1 MSSPQTPAALLATR
15 RITRLL
21 GATLALAVIGMSAVL
36 TALPAQADSAVSAR
50 SAKFT
55 IHGAGWGHGWGM
67 SQYGAYGAARK
78 GLSWKQILAF
88 YYRGTQLSTM
98 PSGTRIKVWITAD
111 NDSSLRVLPASGL
124 TVRDTSGHSYRLP
137 TGSNYT
143 SWRISRSGTGYR
155 LAYRTRSGSYLTKST
170 GLTTGTWSFSTPSK
184 IVKVVLPSGSVR
196 SYRGTMAL
204 IKRGSGGRT
213 INNVL
218 LEDYVRGVVPAEMPT
233 SWAAD
238 AVRAQAV
245 AARSYA
251 VRLRDVD
258 QYSGYDICD
267 TTACQVY
274 GGMGRET
281 SNGSAAV
288 RATAG
293 TIVTYRGKVALTQF
307 ASSNGGYSAR
317 GDYPYLAAQRDPYD
331 GVIKSQAWTR
341 VISAT
346 SVSRAWPSVGT
357 VKQLQI
363 TSRDGAG
370 AWGGRVKT
378 IKIIGTSRTATV
390 SGTTFQHMFG
400 MRSSLYMVA
409 GSSTPVAGVAAP
421 VVQKQSSARSVVQKQ
436 SSARS
441 VVQKQ
446 SSARPV
452 VQKQSETWPVA
463 HQPSA
468 TYPTLPGRYPE
479 PGSPSNTDRS
489 AE

>member
-1 MSSPQTPAALLATR
+1 L
-15 RITRLL
+15 
-21 GATLALAVIGMSAVL
+21 
-36 TALPAQADSAVSAR
+36 
-50 SAKFT
+50 
-55 IHGAGWGHGWGM
+55 
-67 SQYGAYGAARK
+67 
-78 GLSWKQILAF
+78 
-88 YYRGTQLSTM
+88 
-98 PSGTRIKVWITAD
+98 
-111 NDSSLRVLPASGL
+111 
-124 TVRDTSGHSYRLP
+124 
-137 TGSNYT
+137 
-143 SWRISRSGTGYR
+143 
-155 LAYRTRSGSYLTKST
+155 
-170 GLTTGTWSFSTPSK
+170 
-184 IVKVVLPSGSVR
+184 
-196 SYRGTMAL
+196 AL
-204 IKRGSGGRT
+204 IKSGSGGQT
-213 INNVL
+213 INTVL

-251 VRLRDVD
+251 VRLRDVGR
-258 QYSGYDICD
+258 YSGYDICD

-274 GGMGRET
+274 SGMGRET
-281 SNGSAAV
+281 SNGNAAV

-317 GDYPYLAAQRDPYD
+317 GDYPYLAAHRDPYD

-341 VISAT
+341 VIGAT
-346 SVSRAWPSVGT
+346 SISRAWPSVGT

-409 GSSTPVAGVAAP
+409 GSSTPVAAAAP
-421 VVQKQSSARSVVQKQ
+421 
-436 SSARS
+436 
-441 VVQKQ
+441 
-446 SSARPV
+446 RPV
-452 VQKQSETWPVA
+452 VKKPSAPRPVVKKPRAARWPVV
-463 HQPSA
+463 HQPHA
-468 TYPTLPGRYPE
+468 TYPTLPGRYPA
-479 PGSPSNTDRS
+479 PASLSNPDRS